1 MDQTQFRLLFETYG
15 KISEARILKFINGE
29 SKCCGFIKF
38 ISHNCALNAI
48 KGLNNVKIDN
58 PKQDIAL
65 RSNIYIYQ
73 IPFTYTESD
82 LTNLFRQFG
91 KIISTRIIRDKQT
104 GRSKGYG
111 FVQFDSSEAANAA
124 IQRMDGYV
132 VSALGKTQYG
142 DPLQQVRALKV
153 QLKKE

>member
-1 MDQTQFRLLFETYG
+1 MQSGHLSTDSNYESIRKTLVFYPLSLPET
-15 KISEARILKFINGE
+15 
-29 SKCCGFIKF
+29 
-38 ISHNCALNAI
+38 
-48 KGLNNVKIDN
+48 N
-58 PKQDIAL
+58 PKQDISL

>member
-1 MDQTQFRLLFETYG
+1 MQSGHLSTDSNHESIHKTLVFHPLSLPET
-15 KISEARILKFINGE
+15 
-29 SKCCGFIKF
+29 
-38 ISHNCALNAI
+38 
-48 KGLNNVKIDN
+48 N

-132 VSALGKTQYG
+132 VSALGNTQYG